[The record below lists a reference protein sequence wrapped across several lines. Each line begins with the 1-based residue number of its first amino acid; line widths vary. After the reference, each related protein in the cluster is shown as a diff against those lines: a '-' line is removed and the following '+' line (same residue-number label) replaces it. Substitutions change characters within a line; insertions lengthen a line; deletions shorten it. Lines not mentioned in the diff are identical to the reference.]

1 MDKPMTTMF
10 ASRSTIDLVVLTF
23 TFVVA
28 LVLLIIVTG
37 AVIGRIIKPELDVSR
52 AVDSII
58 EITNTLV
65 GALIGFMGG
74 RAIGRMEGNGK

>member
-1 MDKPMTTMF
+1 MDKSLI
-10 ASRSTIDLVVLTF
+10 ANRSTIDLVVLTF

-28 LVLLIIVTG
+28 LVLIIIVTG
-37 AVIGRIIKPELDVSR
+37 AVVGRIIKPELDVSR